1 MVHLFHCCFN
11 SGGSDSP
18 SGPLFCYNCS
28 PRAPPPRSV
37 PSVPPILQIDGPL
50 VGRQD
55 IPKLAFIK
63 TSFKD
68 AIKGSLVEPRRAA
81 ISLDYNYRVQ
91 QVRQGRLNA
100 SRLNSFGI

>member
-1 MVHLFHCCFN
+1 MARICLQGMHSVAISPTVALTL
-11 SGGSDSP
+11 GGP
-18 SGPLFCYNCS
+18 TRPLSLVCYTCT
-28 PRAPPPRSV
+28 PRAPPP
-37 PSVPPILQIDGPL
+37 PSAPSPLLQIDGPL

-91 QVRQGRLNA
+91 QVRAR
-100 SRLNSFGI
+100 SV